1 MCYETT
7 LGTSPVAKFMPNLY
21 VDITHVLER
30 KKEALRELATQPK
43 LPDNYEFLARF
54 RGIEAQ
60 QTAWIRECVYAE
72 AFCRIGTEAG
82 G

>member
-1 MCYETT
+1 
-7 LGTSPVAKFMPNLY
+7 MPNLY
-21 VDITHVLER
+21 VDIGAVLEQ
-30 KKEALRELATQPK
+30 KTEAIRHLAAQPL
-43 LPDNYEFLARF
+43 LPGNYEFTARF

-72 AFCRIGTEAG
+72 AFFRIGTEDG